1 MKLVADEVGVSCRW
15 NSWVKDQTSQVMA
28 QVGTIGKQMPTLS
41 DEEPF

>member
-15 NSWVKDQTSQVMA
+15 NAWVKDQTSQVMA
-28 QVGTIGKQMPTLS
+28 QVGMIGKQMPTLS